1 MYRNCAYRYVDS
13 INWVVEIITGDV
25 SIIITGV
32 PEHGRTIFH
41 RQNCQTFP
49 LSLPLF
55 LSLNLK
61 THQAEKFER
70 PSFCPTPPFR
80 QRGRKG
86 RNYTAEIAKIRWK
99 SVLDI
104 RRYLG
109 GRDRSILGFEW
120 PVSPRMHGVPGGHVP
135 PPRGASAKW
144 NPLGRIVFMGDYC
157 RRTRQLTYQ
166 SLDEM
171 DPRDGGRG
179 EGGVFN
185 GVVHLRATFF
195 FFYRSKINRLVD
207 CVRGRRERFFGEG
220 GHFRPVFEHVKRA
233 RSRAS
238 NVLFV

>member
-1 MYRNCAYRYVDS
+1 
-13 INWVVEIITGDV
+13 
-25 SIIITGV
+25 
-32 PEHGRTIFH
+32 
-41 RQNCQTFP
+41 
-49 LSLPLF
+49 
-55 LSLNLK
+55 
-61 THQAEKFER
+61 
-70 PSFCPTPPFR
+70 
-80 QRGRKG
+80 
-86 RNYTAEIAKIRWK
+86 
-99 SVLDI
+99 
-104 RRYLG
+104 
-109 GRDRSILGFEW
+109 
-120 PVSPRMHGVPGGHVP
+120 
-135 PPRGASAKW
+135 
-144 NPLGRIVFMGDYC
+144 MGDYC